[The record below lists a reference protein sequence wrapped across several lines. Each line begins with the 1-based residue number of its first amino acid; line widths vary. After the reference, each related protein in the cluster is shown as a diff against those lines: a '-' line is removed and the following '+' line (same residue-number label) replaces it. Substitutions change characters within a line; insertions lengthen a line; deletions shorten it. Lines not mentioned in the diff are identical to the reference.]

1 MDNID
6 YSIVIPVYY
15 NEGCLVPLV
24 RSLTAAVLQA
34 NPKHLGEII
43 FVDDGSGDG
52 SFDEL
57 RNIQKEFP
65 ALITI
70 VKLTRNF
77 GQAGALLAGYAH
89 AKGKCVVTMSADG
102 QEPPE
107 MVNEMLR
114 AFFQEDYEVVICAR
128 AGRDESLYRKVTSRL
143 FYYLMR
149 KVTFKSMPAGGFDCW
164 LMGRRAFEAFSRN
177 SDAHSFFPARVL
189 WMGFRTKFLTY
200 RRRERLTGV
209 SRWTF
214 WNKFTALLDGM
225 MGYSFAPIRIMSL
238 VGCVFSLL
246 GFAYAG
252 LITVDTLLLGN
263 PVKGWAPLMIMILV
277 IGGFQMIMLGV
288 IGEYLWRT
296 LAQVRGRDPYLIDA
310 VYEPNT
316 AAVASEAA
324 GPDGTEL

>member
-1 MDNID
+1 M
-6 YSIVIPVYY
+6 
-15 NEGCLVPLV
+15 
-24 RSLTAAVLQA
+24 RALTSVVLQA
-34 NPKHLGEII
+34 NPKHVGEII

-52 SFDEL
+52 SFEEL
-57 RNIQKEFP
+57 RNIQREFP
-65 ALITI
+65 VLITI

-77 GQAGALLAGYAH
+77 GQPGAILAGYAH

-107 MVNEMLR
+107 VVNEMLR
-114 AFFQEDYEVVICAR
+114 AFFQEGYEVVICAR
-128 AGRDESLYRKVTSRL
+128 AGRDESLYRKITSHL

-149 KVTFKSMPAGGFDCW
+149 KVTFKNMPKGGFDFW
-164 LMGRRAFEAFSRN
+164 LMGRRALEAFNRN
-177 SDAHSFFPARVL
+177 SDAHSFFPARIL

-200 RRRERLTGV
+200 RRRERFTGV

-214 WNKFTALLDGM
+214 ANKFTVLLDGT

-238 VGCVFSLL
+238 VGCIFSLL
-246 GFAYAG
+246 GFVYAG

-263 PVKGWAPLMIMILV
+263 PVKGWAPLMIMVLV

-296 LAQVRGRDPYLIDA
+296 LAQVRGREAYLIDTI
-310 VYEPNT
+310 YEANT
-316 AAVASEAA
+316 AAVAPEAP
-324 GPDGTEL
+324 GPDAADL